1 MAQICPNHGPSPS
14 MQWPIVLLTEHFL
27 GTVVQRP
34 KFGETH
40 SVAILRFGND
50 RSRGWSLTIHNS
62 AQKILIDK
70 LTVSS
75 NFLESNCWHG
85 QHPPN
90 HRVIFPLRF
99 LAERKQH
106 RLQTV
111 ETKPQTTP
119 GPNIRWHISLPLHCG
134 LLLSYVTTAH
144 PPMTSE
150 ATATN
155 RHWKMLHLSPLNK
168 PFTHDVLHENA
179 LQPTLQR
186 EMRKTSDTPCMT
198 PSPESWKCRYA
209 NCGPQNPLT
218 SHQIQLRCPWVLP
231 RHTLHPCPP
240 TSFCIPR
247 DRVAACSSWAE
258 GIWLKKLWGI
268 QKTIGFPPWKVMSL
282 GRYCGDPHFRK
293 VP

>member
-34 KFGETH
+34 KFGETR
-40 SVAILRFGND
+40 SVAIFRFGND

-62 AQKILIDK
+62 AQKILINK

-75 NFLESNCWHG
+75 NFFGVQLLAWPTSPKPQGHLSPAFFGWAKTAQASN
-85 QHPPN
+85 
-90 HRVIFPLRF
+90 
-99 LAERKQH
+99 
-106 RLQTV
+106 LQTV

-119 GPNIRWHISLPLHCG
+119 GPNIRWHIFLPRHCG
-134 LLLSYVTTAH
+134 LLLSHVTTAH

-198 PSPESWKCRYA
+198 PPPESWKCRSA

-218 SHQIQLRCPWVLP
+218 SQQMGL
-231 RHTLHPCPP
+231 
-240 TSFCIPR
+240 S
-247 DRVAACSSWAE
+247 E
-258 GIWLKKLWGI
+258 NG
-268 QKTIGFPPWKVMSL
+268 
-282 GRYCGDPHFRK
+282 
-293 VP
+293 